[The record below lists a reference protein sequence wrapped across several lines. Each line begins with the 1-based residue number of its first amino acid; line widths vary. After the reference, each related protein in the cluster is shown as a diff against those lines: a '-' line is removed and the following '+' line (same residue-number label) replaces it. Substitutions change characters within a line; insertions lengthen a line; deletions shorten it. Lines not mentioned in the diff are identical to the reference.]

1 MTSSDVYFYA
11 KKEVF
16 NMEFI
21 REISFTHRYWILFLP
36 LFLMAADVVT
46 GWIQATINET
56 WDSTKMRVGL
66 YRKSGEILVIV
77 IAYVIYAAINLP
89 VDMPAFI
96 AGYIIIM
103 EIISVAENLDEA
115 GLPVPR
121 WVTRR
126 LKKVADDLSE
136 DEDPDAKY
144 WDEEEDE
151 E

>member
-1 MTSSDVYFYA
+1 
-11 KKEVF
+11 
-16 NMEFI
+16 MEFI
-21 REISFTHRYWILFLP
+21 NEVSFTHRYWILFLP
-36 LFLMAADVVT
+36 LFLMAADVIT

-89 VDMPAFI
+89 IDMPAFI

-144 WDEEEDE
+144 WDDEEDE

>member
-1 MTSSDVYFYA
+1 MIAVGFFYA

-36 LFLMAADVVT
+36 LFLMAADVIT

-89 VDMPAFI
+89 IDMPAFI

-144 WDEEEDE
+144 WDDEEDE

>member
-1 MTSSDVYFYA
+1 
-11 KKEVF
+11 
-16 NMEFI
+16 MEFI

-36 LFLMAADVVT
+36 LFLMAADVIT

-77 IAYVIYAAINLP
+77 IAYVVYAAINLP
-89 VDMPAFI
+89 IDMPAFI

-121 WVTRR
+121 WVTKR

-144 WDEEEDE
+144 WDDEEDE

>member
-1 MTSSDVYFYA
+1 
-11 KKEVF
+11 
-16 NMEFI
+16 MEFI

-77 IAYVIYAAINLP
+77 IAYVIYAAISLP
-89 VDMPAFI
+89 IDMPAFI

-136 DEDPDAKY
+136 EEDPDAKY
-144 WDEEEDE
+144 WDDEEDE

>member
-1 MTSSDVYFYA
+1 
-11 KKEVF
+11 
-16 NMEFI
+16 MEFI
-21 REISFTHRYWILFLP
+21 KEISFTHRYWILFLP
-36 LFLMAADVVT
+36 LFLMAADVIT

-89 VDMPAFI
+89 IDMPAFI

-115 GLPVPR
+115 GLPVPG

-144 WDEEEDE
+144 WDDEEDE

>member
-1 MTSSDVYFYA
+1 
-11 KKEVF
+11 
-16 NMEFI
+16 MEFI

-36 LFLMAADVVT
+36 LFLMAADVIT

-136 DEDPDAKY
+136 EEDPDAKY
-144 WDEEEDE
+144 WDDEEDE

>member
-1 MTSSDVYFYA
+1 
-11 KKEVF
+11 
-16 NMEFI
+16 MEQL
-21 REISFTHRYWILFLP
+21 RNISFTHRYWILFLP

-56 WDSTKMRVGL
+56 WDSSKMRVGL
-66 YRKSGEILVIV
+66 YRKSGELLVII
-77 IAYVIYAAINLP
+77 IAYVVYAAISLP
-89 VDMPAFI
+89 VDVPAFI

-103 EIISVAENLDEA
+103 EIISVAENLEEA

-136 DEDPDAKY
+136 DDDPEAKY
-144 WDEEEDE
+144 WEDDE
-151 E
+151 

>member
-1 MTSSDVYFYA
+1 MDQLR
-11 KKEVF
+11 
-16 NMEFI
+16 N
-21 REISFTHRYWILFLP
+21 ISFTHRYWILFLP

-56 WDSTKMRVGL
+56 WDSSKMRVGL
-66 YRKSGEILVIV
+66 YRKSGELLVII
-77 IAYVIYAAINLP
+77 IAYVVYAAISLP
-89 VDMPAFI
+89 VDVPAFI
-96 AGYIIIM
+96 AGYIIVM
-103 EIISVAENLDEA
+103 EIISVAENLEEA

-136 DEDPDAKY
+136 DDDPEAKY
-144 WDEEEDE
+144 WDDEEDE

>member
-1 MTSSDVYFYA
+1 
-11 KKEVF
+11 
-16 NMEFI
+16 MEFI

-36 LFLMAADVVT
+36 LFLMAADVIT

-77 IAYVIYAAINLP
+77 IAYVVYAAINLP
-89 VDMPAFI
+89 IDMPAFI

-136 DEDPDAKY
+136 DDDPDAKY

>member
-1 MTSSDVYFYA
+1 
-11 KKEVF
+11 
-16 NMEFI
+16 MEFI

-36 LFLMAADVVT
+36 LFLMAADVIT

>member
-1 MTSSDVYFYA
+1 MDQLR
-11 KKEVF
+11 
-16 NMEFI
+16 N
-21 REISFTHRYWILFLP
+21 ISFTHRYWILFLP
-36 LFLMAADVVT
+36 LFLMAADVIT

-144 WDEEEDE
+144 WDEED
-151 E
+151 

>member
-1 MTSSDVYFYA
+1 
-11 KKEVF
+11 
-16 NMEFI
+16 MEFI

-77 IAYVIYAAINLP
+77 IAYVIYAAISLP
-89 VDMPAFI
+89 VDMPAVI

-144 WDEEEDE
+144 WDDEEDE
-151 E
+151 

>member
-1 MTSSDVYFYA
+1 
-11 KKEVF
+11 
-16 NMEFI
+16 MEQL
-21 REISFTHRYWILFLP
+21 RNISFTHRYWILFLP

-56 WDSTKMRVGL
+56 WDSSKMRVGL
-66 YRKSGEILVIV
+66 YRKSGELLVII
-77 IAYVIYAAINLP
+77 IAYVVYAAISLP
-89 VDMPAFI
+89 VDVPAFI
-96 AGYIIIM
+96 AGYIIVM
-103 EIISVAENLDEA
+103 EIISVAENLEEA

-136 DEDPDAKY
+136 DDDPEAKY
-144 WDEEEDE
+144 WDDEEDE

>member
-1 MTSSDVYFYA
+1 
-11 KKEVF
+11 
-16 NMEFI
+16 MEFI

-36 LFLMAADVVT
+36 LFLMAADVIT
-46 GWIQATINET
+46 GWIQATINGT
-56 WDSTKMRVGL
+56 WNSTKMRVGL

-144 WDEEEDE
+144 WDDEEDE

>member
-1 MTSSDVYFYA
+1 MDQLR
-11 KKEVF
+11 
-16 NMEFI
+16 N
-21 REISFTHRYWILFLP
+21 ISFTHRYWILFLP

-56 WDSTKMRVGL
+56 WDSSKMRVGL
-66 YRKSGEILVIV
+66 YRKSGELLVII
-77 IAYVIYAAINLP
+77 IAYVVYAAISLP
-89 VDMPAFI
+89 VDVPAFI

-103 EIISVAENLDEA
+103 EIISVAENLEEA

-136 DEDPDAKY
+136 
-144 WDEEEDE
+144 EEEE
-151 E
+151 

>member
-1 MTSSDVYFYA
+1 MTSSDVFFIA
-11 KKEVF
+11 KEVF

-36 LFLMAADVVT
+36 LFLMAADVIT

-103 EIISVAENLDEA
+103 EIISVAENRDEA
-115 GLPVPR
+115 GLPVPG

-144 WDEEEDE
+144 WDDEEDE

>member
-1 MTSSDVYFYA
+1 
-11 KKEVF
+11 
-16 NMEFI
+16 MEFI

-36 LFLMAADVVT
+36 LFLMAADVIT

-77 IAYVIYAAINLP
+77 IAYVVYAAINLP
-89 VDMPAFI
+89 IDMPAFI

-121 WVTRR
+121 WVTKR

-136 DEDPDAKY
+136 
-144 WDEEEDE
+144 EEEE
-151 E
+151 

>member
-1 MTSSDVYFYA
+1 MTSSDVFFIA
-11 KKEVF
+11 KEVF

-144 WDEEEDE
+144 WDDEEDE

>member
-1 MTSSDVYFYA
+1 MTSSDVFFIA
-11 KKEVF
+11 KEVF

-36 LFLMAADVVT
+36 LFLMAADVIT

-136 DEDPDAKY
+136 EEDPDAKY
-144 WDEEEDE
+144 WDEEDE

>member
-1 MTSSDVYFYA
+1 MDQLR
-11 KKEVF
+11 
-16 NMEFI
+16 N
-21 REISFTHRYWILFLP
+21 ISFTHRYWILFLP
-36 LFLMAADVVT
+36 LFLMAADVIT

-136 DEDPDAKY
+136 EEDPDAKY
-144 WDEEEDE
+144 WDEEDE